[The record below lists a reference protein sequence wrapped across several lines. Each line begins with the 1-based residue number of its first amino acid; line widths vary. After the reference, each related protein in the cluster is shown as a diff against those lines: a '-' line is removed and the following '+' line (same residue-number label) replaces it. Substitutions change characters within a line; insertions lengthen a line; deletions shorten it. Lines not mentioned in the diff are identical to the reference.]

1 MEISVVI
8 TVLNEEQNIG
18 PLLQALYNAIG
29 RFEYEIII
37 VDDGSTDHTIEEV
50 KKHANHRVKLLVF
63 CKNFGQTSAL
73 SAGMKEARGRYIVTM
88 DGDLQTDPAD
98 IPGMLSKTKEQK
110 CDMVTGIREKRKDSL
125 LIRKFP
131 SQIANYMIRTLTGV
145 KVNDYGCSIR
155 VFRAEIAKN
164 LGLYGELHRFIPV
177 LARLQGARIEEMPVN
192 HKPRIYGRS
201 KYGLGR
207 TSKVLCDLLLMIF
220 FQKFF
225 QKPIHLF
232 GSIGLLTFL
241 LGMVINIY
249 FFVTKLLG
257 QDIWGRPLLLLGII
271 LTLGGIQLI
280 TAGFMA
286 EMLTRTYFESQNKT
300 TYRIKEKFF
309 GKPEVKPYPEMVV

>member
-8 TVLNEEQNIG
+8 SVLNEEQNIR
-18 PLLQALYNAIG
+18 PLLHSLYNALN
-29 RFEYEIII
+29 RYEYEIII
-37 VDDGSTDHTIEEV
+37 VDDGSTDNTMEQV
-50 KKHANHRVKLLVF
+50 KKFANHHVKLLVF

-73 SAGMKEARGRYIVTM
+73 SAGIKEARGRYIVTI
-88 DGDLQTDPAD
+88 DGDLQNDPMD
-98 IPGMLSKTKEQK
+98 IQMMLRVLHEKK
-110 CDMVTGIREKRKDSL
+110 CDVVTGIREKRKDSF
-125 LIRKFP
+125 LIRKLP
-131 SQIANYMIRTLTGV
+131 SKIANYIIRTLTGV
-145 KVNDYGCSIR
+145 KVNDYGCAIR
-155 VFRAEIAKN
+155 VFKAEIAKN

-177 LARLQGARIEEMPVN
+177 LAKLQGAKIEEVPVN

-207 TSKVLCDLLLMIF
+207 TSKVICDLLLMVF

-241 LGMVINIY
+241 LGMVINVY
-249 FFVTKLLG
+249 FFIAKLFG

-271 LTLGGIQLI
+271 LTVGGIQLI
-280 TAGFMA
+280 TTGFMA

-309 GKPEVKPYPEMVV
+309 GKPEVESCPEMVV